1 MLHIHTYAKKFRKP
15 KSLENTHSHNTH
27 TQPLR
32 FNCWFKSDSKH
43 TQILPGDSRGGG
55 RKTRPRWCPRGCWLQ
70 GTSEINTASELGQGG
85 SIVDYKMQKLWSNQ
99 RHPSYEYYPKTN
111 PKMPYQLCPYLDG
124 FVVWVLLLVELGGR
138 EVDRL
143 IVLQLDCLVFK
154 GTMSFFQKD
163 LSILQ

>member
-1 MLHIHTYAKKFRKP
+1 
-15 KSLENTHSHNTH
+15 
-27 TQPLR
+27 
-32 FNCWFKSDSKH
+32 
-43 TQILPGDSRGGG
+43 
-55 RKTRPRWCPRGCWLQ
+55 
-70 GTSEINTASELGQGG
+70 
-85 SIVDYKMQKLWSNQ
+85 
-99 RHPSYEYYPKTN
+99 
-111 PKMPYQLCPYLDG
+111 MPYQLCPYLDG